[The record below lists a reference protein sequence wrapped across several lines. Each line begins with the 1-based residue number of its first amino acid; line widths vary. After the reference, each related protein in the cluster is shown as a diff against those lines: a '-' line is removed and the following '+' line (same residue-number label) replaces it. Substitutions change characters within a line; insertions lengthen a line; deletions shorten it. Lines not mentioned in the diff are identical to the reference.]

1 MPREN
6 FKVFSDV
13 MQNLKSDAEYT
24 FTGDF
29 PMTEEKYTTIEW
41 TTGVE
46 ADGETA
52 ITTAVN
58 PHPELT
64 WSAVNAEMD
73 RLQAEYDAQDYARK
87 RQAEYP
93 DIYDYI
99 DGVVKDDQ
107 EQINKYIADCQ
118 AVKDK
123 YPKG

>member
-6 FKVFSDV
+6 FKVFSDA
-13 MQNLKSDAEYT
+13 MKNLKSDAEYT

-87 RQAEYP
+87 RKEEYP
-93 DIYDYI
+93 TIEECVHAI
-99 DGVVKDDQ
+99 LDDTLD
-107 EQINKYIADCQ
+107 ELQILRT
-118 AVKDK
+118 AVKEK
-123 YPKG
+123 YLKP

>member
-87 RQAEYP
+87 RKEEYP
-93 DIYDYI
+93 TIEECVHAI
-99 DGVVKDDQ
+99 LDDTLD
-107 EQINKYIADCQ
+107 ELQILRT
-118 AVKDK
+118 AVKEK
-123 YPKG
+123 YLKP